1 MLDDIL
7 NDNLETR
14 KIEEEYNNIKS
25 IKNGY
30 KIPNIV
36 HLTFCS
42 TKLPIDI
49 IKILQKNKD
58 ISSYCSFRFYDDL
71 MCDELIKTHF
81 KPNIYNAYSS
91 INPVYG
97 AMKADFF
104 RYCVLYLIG
113 GIYVDVKSSINYP
126 LFKIIQKDDI
136 CLLDIPR
143 NYLEPW
149 RKNNPTYEQ
158 WLLIFAPK
166 HPYLHNMI
174 NQMVNYIENKYE
186 PKIPNMNILNTKQKI
201 LNVTGPDAFT
211 KAVKNEI
218 KIQKHI
224 LHRNID
230 YNQYFMWSST
240 TNNYKNMYKINNKKH
255 YSEIKQPLYK

>member
-1 MLDDIL
+1 MEDIL
-7 NDNLETR
+7 NDSAETR
-14 KIEEEYNNIKS
+14 KIKDSYANIES

-36 HLTFCS
+36 HFTFCS
-42 TKLPIDI
+42 TNLPIDI
-49 IKILQKNKD
+49 IKIIKKNKE
-58 ISSYCSFRFYDDL
+58 ISNFCSFRFYDDA
-71 MCDELIKTHF
+71 MCDNLIKTHF
-81 KPNIYNAYSS
+81 KPNIYNAYLS

-126 LFKIIQKDDI
+126 LFKIIRKEDS
-136 CLLDIPR
+136 CLLDVPR
-143 NYLEPW
+143 HNLEPW
-149 RKNNPTYEQ
+149 RKDNPTYEQ
-158 WLLIFAPK
+158 WVLIFAPK

-174 NQMVNYIENKYE
+174 NQMVNYIENKYN
-186 PKIPNMNILNTKQKI
+186 PTIPDMNILNTKQKI

-211 KAVKNEI
+211 KAINKEVIIKKN
-218 KIQKHI
+218 I

-230 YNQYFMWSST
+230 YNQYFKLCS
-240 TNNYKNMYKINNKKH
+240 NNYKSMYKINNKKH
-255 YSEIKQPLYK
+255 YSELNLPLYK